1 MNEKQTHGRKMVN
14 NQDAKGGT
22 KKVYRSPQLKEWGTI
37 SDLTGVGK
45 SHPGGDMRFGS
56 VFPPGHENRY

>member
-1 MNEKQTHGRKMVN
+1 MNEKQTHDCQTAN
-14 NQDAKGGT
+14 NPDAEGGT
-22 KKVYRSPQLKEWGTI
+22 RKIYRSPQLKEWGTV

-56 VFPPGHENRY
+56 VFPPGHKNRM